1 MGFSQAPWVA
11 RAKYGLSIMGKFCSI
26 VIFNKWMAPT
36 AVLSIMMLFSFSADA
51 CGPSQTKILD
61 ADYQSIFREKDFV
74 AVSWEGGSE
83 LSSEG
88 EDVHVVVKNGK
99 IVFFQVTL
107 FGASGGETRR
117 AFFSDNGLVIGKS
130 TRLLQAL
137 SLNIQPKDRVYLCAD
152 DKASVELYKSAASTR
167 GYLIRKALALGV
179 RIEGR

>member
-1 MGFSQAPWVA
+1 MVT
-11 RAKYGLSIMGKFCSI
+11 LNSISATKNLM
-26 VIFNKWMAPT
+26 IF
-36 AVLSIMMLFSFSADA
+36 AVLLGAMLLTSFSVNA
-51 CGPSQTKILD
+51 CSPSQIKSLEG
-61 ADYQSIFREKDFV
+61 DYRRISRGKDFV
-74 AVSWEGGSE
+74 FLNWEGGSE

-152 DKASVELYKSAASTR
+152 DKVSVELYKSAASTR